1 MRRHSYWF
9 LTSSFLYKNF
19 VFITNLS
26 RACYMYRP
34 LHPLTLIIVI
44 TFGKNVNCAACPVT
58 SSRAAPS
65 ILLFN
70 IRFCVTVEA
79 FLLKTMKIVVF
90 WHVTPCS
97 LEVMYRR
104 SKKDLLLS
112 YSRVLKAVATGSCE
126 ASVSIISQ
134 KTVSFTSRL
143 RYCGIVRD
151 QNLQELSFHPR
162 TFIQPSTFPVT
173 LQSTTH
179 QTNQLPTYVCV
190 TDDV

>member
-1 MRRHSYWF
+1 
-9 LTSSFLYKNF
+9 
-19 VFITNLS
+19 
-26 RACYMYRP
+26 
-34 LHPLTLIIVI
+34 
-44 TFGKNVNCAACPVT
+44 
-58 SSRAAPS
+58 
-65 ILLFN
+65 
-70 IRFCVTVEA
+70 
-79 FLLKTMKIVVF
+79 
-90 WHVTPCS
+90 
-97 LEVMYRR
+97 
-104 SKKDLLLS
+104 
-112 YSRVLKAVATGSCE
+112 VATGSCE